1 MKKVAVLYRMPN
13 GSPFIR
19 RERVYGTT
27 YKQRPS
33 SGLMSGRKVVKGEG
47 DKTGIRRVNKDFVLV
62 KGSSGKR
69 GYVRKK
75 FSDGMI
81 VGRY

>member
-1 MKKVAVLYRMPN
+1 MKKAVILYRMPD
-13 GSPFIR
+13 GSPYIK
-19 RERVYGTT
+19 RERVYGTI
-27 YKQRPS
+27 YKQKAS
-33 SGLMSGRKVVKGEG
+33 SGLMAGRKVVKGEG

-75 FSDGMI
+75 FNDGMI